1 MSAPPFMPP
10 QMTPP
15 GMGPVPPSKKPVALL
30 ALVGLVALC
39 GVAGIVL
46 ALMTNDSK
54 PTEESSA
61 EASDQP
67 AKIAAV
73 PVKSSTPSPQ
83 EMAFE
88 PLGDDEGVPEITVN
102 IETNP
107 AGAEVFRAGESI
119 GTTPIRKKFP
129 QGDESETWR
138 IFLDGYEIEV
148 VELNL
153 TSDFHS
159 EVVMKE
165 ISKSVA
171 KVDTVRP
178 PESGGNSDKRNI
190 GSSDK
195 PKDTTTASKD
205 KGKGKGKGKDKGKGK
220 GQTEHTVITTT
231 TGAAV
236 PD

>member
-1 MSAPPFMPP
+1 MSAPPFMQP

-15 GMGPVPPSKKPVALL
+15 GMGAPPPSKKPVALL
-30 ALVGLVALC
+30 ALIGLVALC
-39 GVAGIVL
+39 GVAGVVL
-46 ALMTNDSK
+46 ALMTSESK
-54 PTEESSA
+54 PAEEASA

-73 PVKSSTPSPQ
+73 PVKSGTLPPQ

-129 QGDESETWR
+129 QGDESETWQ
-138 IFLDGYEIEV
+138 IFLDGYEVEV

-165 ISKSVA
+165 IAKPVA
-171 KVDTVRP
+171 KVDP
-178 PESGGNSDKRNI
+178 PKESDSGTSS

-195 PKDTTTASKD
+195 SKDTASSSGKSKDKD
-205 KGKGKGKGKDKGKGK
+205 KGKSKGKDKGKTDHV
-220 GQTEHTVITTT
+220 QTEHTVISTT